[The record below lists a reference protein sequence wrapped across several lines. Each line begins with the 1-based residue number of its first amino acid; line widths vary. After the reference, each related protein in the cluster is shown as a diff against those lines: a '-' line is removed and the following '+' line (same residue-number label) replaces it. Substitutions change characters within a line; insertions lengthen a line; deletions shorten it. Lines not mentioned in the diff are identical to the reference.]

1 MNVISISNQRGGV
14 SKSTTSHALATGLS
28 FKGYK
33 TLIIDLDGQGNTSY
47 TAKADNKT
55 SIYDVM
61 TNRVTADEAI
71 QRLNYIDI
79 IPSSKYLTSLNL
91 ELVSVGK
98 EYKLKKVLEEIKSK
112 YDFVIIDTPPTLD
125 IRTINA
131 LTASNYVII
140 PAQAEIYSVHGI
152 VQLYET
158 IQAVKE
164 YTNKDLQIKGI
175 LLTRYNPRSILGRDM
190 RANITDIAK
199 SINTFVYSTTIREC
213 VKLKEAQAIQQ
224 NIFDYAGLSNAAKD
238 YTNFINEFLERT
250 KLNGRKEK
258 L

>member
-1 MNVISISNQRGGV
+1 MKIISIANQRGGV
-14 SKSTTSHALATGLS
+14 SKSTTAHALGTGLF

-47 TAKADNKT
+47 TAKANNKT

-61 TNRVTADEAI
+61 TNRITTDEAI
-71 QRLNYIDI
+71 QKLKNGDI

-91 ELVSVGK
+91 ELISVGK
-98 EYKLKKVLEEIKSK
+98 EYKLKKALEEVKSK
-112 YDFVIIDTPPTLD
+112 YDFIIIDTPPTLD
-125 IRTINA
+125 IITINA
-131 LTASNYVII
+131 LTASNHVII

-152 VQLYET
+152 VQLYDT

-164 YTNKDLQIKGI
+164 YTNKDLQIQGI
-175 LLTRYNPRSILGRDM
+175 LLTRYNSRSLLARDM
-190 RANITDIAK
+190 RANIKDIAK
-199 SINTFVYSTTIREC
+199 SINTFVYSTVIREC
-213 VKLKEAQAIQQ
+213 VKLKEAQAVQQ
-224 NIFDYAGLSNAAKD
+224 NIFNYAGLSNAAKD

-250 KLNGRKEK
+250 NLNDTKEN